1 MYGTTHLALGL
12 IIGKITGNYQA
23 AILGSLLLD
32 LDHLVPV
39 FKDRAKFSF
48 KKFWKKT
55 KDYKDNSRNYF
66 HSVFAWLFFSIII
79 CLIDYEF
86 ALVFSLAYL
95 GHFLLDALDNS
106 PFYPFYPFKKVN
118 IYGFI
123 PYYSR
128 EELFLNI
135 ALFFIFIII

>member
-1 MYGTTHLALGL
+1 MYITTHLVLGL

-23 AILGSLLLD
+23 AISGSLLID
-32 LDHLVPV
+32 LDHFIPIL
-39 FKDRAKFSF
+39 KDKAKFSF

-55 KDYKDNSRNYF
+55 KDYKDDSRTYF
-66 HSVFAWLFFSIII
+66 HSFFAWLFFSIII
-79 CLIDYEF
+79 CLINYEF
-86 ALVFSLAYL
+86 GLVFSLAYL

-106 PFYPFYPFKKVN
+106 SFYPLYPFKKIN
-118 IYGFI
+118 ISGFM

-135 ALFFIFIII
+135 ALLFVFIII